1 MWGGYN
7 VIDSDELSRFSRKED
22 LLGLSTYLE
31 FQESDITDSKYNECL
46 DKVKFIY
53 DNSKSWTKM
62 DVWDDAEKYFDMDN
76 NQCVKYENFL
86 VNHSK
91 KLAID
96 LADYFYQSKAM
107 TKNMEKYAIDPIL
120 VLSETGGG
128 TQMAFFDGITEETT
142 EELAGGWCGD
152 LLQIVNSL
160 PDGYSLINCCFA
172 ELMGKLNYCY
182 CEFGSNKAGFLLKN
196 DKENLLKA
204 VLLNLRG
211 KRGPVMRVKVKE
223 KKDSV
228 EFIPAPC

>member
-22 LLGLSTYLE
+22 LLGLSTYLK
-31 FQESDITDSKYNECL
+31 FQESDLTDIEYNECL

-53 DNSKSWTKM
+53 DNSKCWTKM
-62 DVWDDAEKYFDMDN
+62 DIWADAKKYFEMDN

-86 VNHSK
+86 VNHSQ

-96 LADYFYQSKAM
+96 LADYFYQSTVM
-107 TKNMEKYAIDPIL
+107 TKNMEKYAIDPVP
-120 VLSETGGG
+120 VLTETGGG
-128 TQMAFFDGITEETT
+128 AQMAFFNGITDDTT

-152 LLQIVNSL
+152 LLQIVKSL

-172 ELMGKLNYCY
+172 ELMGKIDYCY
-182 CEFGSNKAGFLLKN
+182 SIFGFNKDGFLLKD

-204 VLLNLRG
+204 VLLNIRG
-211 KRGPVMRVKVKE
+211 KRGPVTLFKVKE
-223 KKDSV
+223 TKDSV
-228 EFIPAPC
+228 KFIPTPC